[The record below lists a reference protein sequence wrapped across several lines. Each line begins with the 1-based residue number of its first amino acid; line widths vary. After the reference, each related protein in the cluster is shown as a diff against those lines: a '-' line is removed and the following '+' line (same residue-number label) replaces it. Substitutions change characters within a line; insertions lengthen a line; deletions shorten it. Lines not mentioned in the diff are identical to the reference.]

1 MTRWL
6 GALNLGVV
14 ALGIFFAV
22 ALGRELADNRPLP
35 RVPQAQPAPAVTA
48 APVGAGLVAPRAN
61 YSANLDSSA
70 YGIIASGNIF
80 DPSRS
85 AASATAGLPGKRPLL
100 YGVVAGAGVES
111 RAYVADP
118 VTKLVRGYLI
128 GDTVGGWRLDQ
139 IREDRAVFV
148 GPDHERLDVLL
159 RDPTKPM
166 PAVVASVVAPVAVGA
181 PAAELVAPPAAPA
194 RPLGQP
200 APAASAAEK
209 IGEAV
214 PRGIGAIPP
223 QLFRPAR
230 AQPTPPD
237 AIADEH
243 K

>member
-6 GALNLGVV
+6 GALNLGVA
-14 ALGIFFAV
+14 ALGILFAV
-22 ALGRELADNRPLP
+22 ALGRELADTRPLP
-35 RVPQAQPAPAVTA
+35 RVPQAQTAPAVAA
-48 APVGAGLVAPRAN
+48 APVRAGSVAPRADS
-61 YSANLDSSA
+61 SANLESSA
-70 YGIIASGNIF
+70 YGIIASRNVF

-85 AASATAGLPGKRPLL
+85 AASATAGLPGERPLL
-100 YGVVAGAGVES
+100 YGVVAGTGVES

-118 VTKLVRGYLI
+118 VTKVVRGYLI

-139 IREDRAVFV
+139 VREDRAVFV

-194 RPLGQP
+194 GPLGQP
-200 APAASAAEK
+200 APAASAAER
-209 IGEAV
+209 IGEPV

-230 AQPTPPD
+230 AQPTSPD
-237 AIADEH
+237 AMADEH